1 MGAGQHLT
9 RKISLSDPVQIAMVK
24 GLVAGTI
31 NLLLALWQGVQVP
44 NFVTL
49 AVAGLVGSIGYGL
62 SLVLFILALRNIGTA
77 RTGAYYST
85 APFIGAT
92 MAVLL
97 FGEPFT
103 VILAIAAALMAL
115 A

>member
-1 MGAGQHLT
+1 
-9 RKISLSDPVQIAMVK
+9 MVK
-24 GLVAGTI
+24 GLVAGSI
-31 NLLLALWQGVQVP
+31 NLLLALLQGAHIP
-44 NFVTL
+44 SL
-49 AVAGLVGSIGYGL
+49 ATVAMAGIVGSTGYGL

-85 APFIGAT
+85 APFVGAT

-103 VILAIAAALMAL
+103 VILVIAAALMAL
-115 A
+115 GFGCT